1 MLKFFLKSIA
11 RLGWIAIFL
20 LIVAT
25 LVNLFGCSNTSKSFN
40 SIDITGVDWGKKFV
54 LNDINSNKVDLS
66 KFNGKVV
73 TLFFGFLSCPDFCP
87 NHLNKMVYI
96 KESLENKKKDLIVI
110 FVSVDPERDTK
121 TNMKNYL
128 ASFDSDFIGV
138 IPSIEQ
144 LEDLKKEFKL
154 VVNKVEQPN
163 SESYTID
170 HYTYTYIYDKKNNLR
185 LLSPFNIS
193 QKELL
198 LDISLLL

>member
-1 MLKFFLKSIA
+1 
-11 RLGWIAIFL
+11 
-20 LIVAT
+20 
-25 LVNLFGCSNTSKSFN
+25 
-40 SIDITGVDWGKKFV
+40 
-54 LNDINSNKVDLS
+54 
-66 KFNGKVV
+66 
-73 TLFFGFLSCPDFCP
+73 
-87 NHLNKMVYI
+87 MVYL

-144 LEDLKKEFKL
+144 LEGLKKEFKL

-198 LDISLLL
+198 SDILLLL